1 VGRKKLSREI
11 REVET
16 VYGLIRIKIS
26 KRGDEVLT
34 ITPEYEDCRKIA
46 EEKQIP
52 LKQVMEEAK
61 NVFSRKGAKDAK

>member
-1 VGRKKLSREI
+1 VGRTKLSREI

-16 VYGLIRIKIS
+16 VYGKIRIKIS

-34 ITPEYEDCRKIA
+34 MTPEYEDCRKIA

-61 NVFSRKGAKDAK
+61 KQL